1 MPGTVPQ
8 TQLSIFVSGA
18 TTPDNF
24 TIKVYPWDSTTN
36 AVSTTSRTYATGVSR
51 TTASSVNGG
60 TLGNPSNG
68 YGMYPIYQN
77 DYQIE
82 LISNTTCTTSA
93 TITVDYPTNPLSDVD
108 FLTQI
113 KSIYQPS
120 LFTISE
126 NNPSNA
132 NPDTINNNNV
142 HLLSGIAILGTVEIL
157 PYLDAADFTITANTQ
172 LDESGNP
179 VHDQYEFGPFSS
191 FTITKSGKILTL
203 KGNPNTA
210 LLVANGAYQG
220 YFKLTYTPSNAFS
233 LFTYWYRPNSN

>member
-1 MPGTVPQ
+1 MPTIPQ
-8 TQLSIFVSGA
+8 TQVSINLTGTSSV
-18 TTPDNF
+18 PDNF
-24 TIKVYPWDSTTN
+24 TIKIYPWDSITN
-36 AVSTTSRTYATGVSR
+36 AVSATSRTYATGVSR
-51 TTASSVNGG
+51 STTSAINGG
-60 TLGNPSNG
+60 TLISG
-68 YGMYPIYQN
+68 YGISPIYQN

-82 LISNTTCTTSA
+82 LISTSTCTTSA
-93 TITVDYPTNPLSDVD
+93 TISVEGDPD
-108 FLTQI
+108 FLNQVKT
-113 KSIYQPS
+113 IYQPS

-132 NPDTINNNNV
+132 NPDTINNNGV

-191 FTITKSGKILTL
+191 FTITKSGKTLTL

-210 LLVANGAYQG
+210 LLVANGAYEG
-220 YFKLTYTPSNAFS
+220 YFILTYTPSNQVSAFR
-233 LFTYWYRPNSN
+233 YWYRPNSN